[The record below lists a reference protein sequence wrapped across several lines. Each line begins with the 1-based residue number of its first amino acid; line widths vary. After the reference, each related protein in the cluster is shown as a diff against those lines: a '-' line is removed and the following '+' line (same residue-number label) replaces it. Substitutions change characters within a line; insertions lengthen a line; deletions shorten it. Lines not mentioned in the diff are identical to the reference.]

1 MYVKRSWFH
10 DAAVQVWGMVLWYNV
25 HNKKRAERRL
35 QVLCNNNMLCGTKNK
50 KQTYIIYLFI
60 FAVGLNDFSVPSND
74 FAVGS
79 NDFPATSES
88 ARSGWDVWI
97 DR

>member
-1 MYVKRSWFH
+1 MMQQYKYGVWFYGITFTTRSEQSV
-10 DAAVQVWGMVLWYNV
+10 DYSTVV
-25 HNKKRAERRL
+25 
-35 QVLCNNNMLCGTKNK
+35 CNNNMLCGTKNK